1 LYHVLVDSGV
11 AFNLISLTCFKKL
24 QISMLKLAPSRP
36 FSGVGPWSVMPRSSS
51 SLPVMFGM
59 PENYRTESILFDIAE
74 VNLSSNTILGRSV
87 QYQFMDVA
95 YYGYLV
101 LKMLSPNDI
110 IKICGDRSAGVFALE
125 ELQALAAANEAVDG
139 HGV

>member
-1 LYHVLVDSGV
+1 
-11 AFNLISLTCFKKL
+11 
-24 QISMLKLAPSRP
+24 
-36 FSGVGPWSVMPRSSS
+36 
-51 SLPVMFGM
+51 MFRM

-74 VNLSSNTILGRSV
+74 VNLSPNAILGRPV
-87 QYQFMDVA
+87 QYQFMGVA
-95 YYGYLV
+95 YYRYLV

-110 IKICGDRSAGVFALE
+110 IKIRGDRSAGVSALE